1 MPEPKPRRLRAP
13 YTPPGTCARLYLR
26 VAPKHLALL
35 KFFLEGAGHLGLLT
49 VVDRHA
55 AVVRLA
61 YSPDMAREAAEFLD
75 QISQAVPHRV
85 IYAAE

>member
-1 MPEPKPRRLRAP
+1 MPEPKPRRLRVP
-13 YTPPGTCARLYLR
+13 YKPPEDCARLYLR
-26 VAPKHLALL
+26 VAPRHLALL

-61 YSPDMAREAAEFLD
+61 YSPDMAREAAAFLD
-75 QISQAVPHRV
+75 QISQAIPHQV
-85 IYAAE
+85 VYAAG